1 MQLQPHMFER
11 LKRRSLKKVTER
23 NLAHRDLSQLNSTL
37 KTLGFIVDEK
47 LIQDFEPLYDFYV
60 EFKLLP
66 KDVKVFTFIEV
77 KKKLPSLLQNQVQS
91 KDFNWKGE
99 MHNQNASEFLD
110 KDFDVLVGYYEGK
123 HEFLDAMISQSNA
136 KFKVGFAGGDK
147 RLFDLLISVKPN
159 EIETFKLELKKYL
172 EILKKL

>member
-1 MQLQPHMFER
+1 MFER

-159 EIETFKLELKKYL
+159 EIETFKIELKKYL